1 MNPSL
6 IFVHIGPCYL
16 SWKSISTI
24 FLHNQRKFKIGL
36 SCKVSS
42 LLLNAARHC
51 RHLWFIVDNDDF
63 LVHYPYPSD
72 PMIAERYYEESSSM
86 AKSKAGET
94 EPTKGKAE
102 ERVDIDNVWTS
113 PMGVSSLVSRQRKR
127 WIHRW
132 RSTPLCL
139 PTILIFARCSSP
151 LLRNKKHPLFSNSSK
166 IASFRQLFKLVSD
179 LHPMM

>member
-6 IFVHIGPCYL
+6 IFVLIGRCYL

-24 FLHNQRKFKIGL
+24 FLHNPRKFKTGP

-42 LLLNAARHC
+42 LPNASRHC
-51 RHLWFIVDNDDF
+51 QHLWFIVDNDDF

-72 PMIAERYYEESSSM
+72 PMIAERLYEESSTM
-86 AKSKAGET
+86 AKVKAGET

-102 ERVDIDNVWTS
+102 EKVDIDNVWAS
-113 PMGVSSLVSRQRKR
+113 LMRVSNPVSRQTKR

-132 RSTPLCL
+132 RSTPLWL
-139 PTILIFARCSSP
+139 PTILISARCSS
-151 LLRNKKHPLFSNSSK
+151 LLPRNKKHPLFSNSSK
-166 IASFRQLFKLVSD
+166 IASLRQLFNLVSSM
-179 LHPMM
+179 HPMI